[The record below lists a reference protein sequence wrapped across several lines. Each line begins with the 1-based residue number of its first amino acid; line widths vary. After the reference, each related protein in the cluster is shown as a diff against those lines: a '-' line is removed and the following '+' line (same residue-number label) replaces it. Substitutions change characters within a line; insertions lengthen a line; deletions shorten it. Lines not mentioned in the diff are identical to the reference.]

1 MQTLQFRIQG
11 VSPLI
16 MHNGQT
22 ADPTNIWSRKMS
34 EITSKRKKV
43 DADYEELARL
53 EWLAGLYL
61 KDGEPCIPGYV
72 FEASIIGKGGGARK
86 ERMGKEAA
94 AALWVVKDFPLIY
107 DGVKDPHELWK
118 IEDFRLQ
125 VIVKIKTSSV
135 LRTRPIFQEWGA
147 NVEINFNSDLL
158 DEETVRRWVE
168 VAGAQ
173 SGLMDWRPKYGR
185 FSVEW

>member
-1 MQTLQFRIQG
+1 MEILKFRIVG
-11 VSPLI
+11 VSPLV

-22 ADPTNIWSRKMS
+22 ANPTNVWSRKMK

-43 DADYEELARL
+43 DADYDELARL

-94 AALWVVKDFPLIY
+94 AALWVLEDFPLIY
-107 DGVKDPHELWK
+107 DGPRDPHELWEIK
-118 IEDFRLQ
+118 DFMLQ
-125 VIVKIKTSSV
+125 ILVRVNQARV
-135 LRTRPIFQEWGA
+135 LRTRPIFQEWSA
-147 NVEINFNSDLL
+147 EIEVNFNLDLL
-158 DEETVRRWVE
+158 DRETVKRWIE
-168 VAGAQ
+168 IAGNQ
-173 SGLMDWRPKYGR
+173 SGLMDWRPKFGR
-185 FSVEW
+185 FEVSW